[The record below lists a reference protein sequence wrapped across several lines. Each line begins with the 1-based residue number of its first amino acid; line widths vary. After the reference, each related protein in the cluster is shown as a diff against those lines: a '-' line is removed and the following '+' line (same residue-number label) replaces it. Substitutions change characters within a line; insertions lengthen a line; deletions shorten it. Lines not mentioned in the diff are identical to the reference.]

1 MLLAEHVDQR
11 VERVSKSSVVLIPVE
26 RVRAQRNQEPL
37 AMMKLVLPINVEH
50 KAVVKT
56 TKLPYPLDLHWP
68 SEASTMHI
76 KGSGI
81 HRYVKDVAYRD
92 VKRTRSSWHQVTHLR
107 RHEQRLN

>member
-1 MLLAEHVDQR
+1 
-11 VERVSKSSVVLIPVE
+11 
-26 RVRAQRNQEPL
+26 
-37 AMMKLVLPINVEH
+37 MMKLVLPINVEH
-50 KAVVKT
+50 KAIVKT
-56 TKLPYPLDLHWP
+56 TKLPNPLDLHWP

-92 VKRTRSSWHQVTHLR
+92 AKRTRSSWHQVTHLW